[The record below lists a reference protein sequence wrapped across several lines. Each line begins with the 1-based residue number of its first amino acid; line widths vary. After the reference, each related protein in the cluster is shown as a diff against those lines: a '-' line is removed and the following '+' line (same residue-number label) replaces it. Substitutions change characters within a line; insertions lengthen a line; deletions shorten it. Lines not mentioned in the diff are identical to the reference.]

1 MKDHWNI
8 LNLPKQSMTKQ
19 IKPSLDDIL
28 KHRNPLTRQSVA
40 PVDVLNE
47 NAEQLSE
54 PSAEVNRENPS
65 LIEEVTYG
73 ITQPTRKAK
82 RFSFEIYIDQ
92 IQTIEDIQ
100 KLYFQKTGRKL
111 SSSRLL
117 REALDEYAK
126 KAMELLL
133 RK

>member
-1 MKDHWNI
+1 
-8 LNLPKQSMTKQ
+8 MTKQ

-54 PSAEVNRENPS
+54 PGTEINRENPS

-133 RK
+133 QK